1 MPVDIRATVAC
12 SLGTVISGNVND
24 EYVQGTGLIKC
35 SGTVVINGIITPAI
49 GTAVTFT
56 YTKSG
61 ITRSIPRKLRV
72 LSSFADPF
80 RRTTSVELGCKL
92 TYLSDKRDSID
103 WTAFDDDE
111 NTLTEADAEIITI
124 PIRAQA
130 VAKKCMDELG
140 INGTFTLTNRFSVAE
155 FDLSPGYVQVLS
167 DLLVSE
173 SLCGYLDAN
182 EVLQVFSLDQPGGT
196 GPVLDVTQLVDISK
210 IGVGQLP
217 GEAVTVSYSSLRLKQ
232 DVDQGGEGS
241 ESPWDRLRSSSKYT
255 ITVPYE
261 ETGIESTTNG
271 NITTTTTTRYPATKK
286 YKVLTT
292 TDVSTFYT
300 FIKTPSDK
308 SLRLASLRTTRETTS
323 SAAVAGAQITD
334 WLNNGIP
341 FNPVQLVKDTTE
353 TFSYD
358 DEGNEIYYEKVVKG
372 SLAYLTG
379 ALNSPFAFAGAGGI
393 DVVSPDFGM
402 MVSLEA
408 EERETYIDGNYQ
420 QVTIK
425 RYAPWS
431 NGLSGQQSI
440 ARNYPAY
447 SSPTGVFDYFASLVN
462 DQSMWSGLGSLDQNT
477 WSNAYGLPLVEQRV
491 ELQRRIEPVGAPTKA
506 EINNSANAKGGT
518 AGNGYRTESK
528 AELALALGS
537 ATAQRRIELS
547 LPYAPDD
554 VFTKSGSTYGSVA
567 SDAAAKA
574 QLYGR
579 VQNRLLLGNR
589 NGMNIQAAPEIL
601 PGAPFA
607 PFVVKSG
614 STSALYRTNGTNW
627 TFDAQGLVASTDAL
641 FWGGIG
647 GNAGESWFPV
657 APGITTL
664 PTTPGT
670 TTVNITDASGN
681 VVGSYQQMTVTGT
694 VPVAQETVALQAT
707 LRVRPVVTSLPY
719 ALQQTAEV
727 AITTR
732 LRAVVSSIKAISI
745 PAAAV
750 TVAGLAPK
758 VSTGAR
764 VLVPA
769 ATVQVAAQVPGV
781 SSGASVAVPAAGIT
795 VAGVVP
801 DVVGRQKTTVQVPVA
816 TVQVAGLVPLVAS
829 GASVAVPAAGI
840 AVAGL
845 VPAVTTL
852 ATDPSFASVSLLLRM
867 DGSNGSTT
875 ITDNS
880 SNAHTI
886 TVFGNAQLT
895 TADKKY
901 GTAALTLDGTGD
913 YVMTPADADF
923 AFGTGDFTVECW
935 CKPTVV
941 NSNDGLFTF
950 GGLSSGL
957 FLASFTSNWYLGTA
971 GSGGT
976 NMGAATA
983 GSWQHIAVTRSGTS
997 LRLFING
1004 TQLGSTLTNS
1014 TNLTDN
1020 QLKIGYYYDSTFGF
1034 VGLIDEFRVTK
1045 GIARYTSNFTA
1056 PTAAFPGA

>member
-12 SLGTVISGNVND
+12 SLGTVISGNVNE

-49 GTAVTFT
+49 GTAVTFA

-103 WTAFDDDE
+103 WTAFDDPSGGLFIGVPGGSSDYGFGWDGSDPSGVLSI
-111 NTLTEADAEIITI
+111 NAGDSEIITV
-124 PIRAQA
+124 PIRAQV
-130 VAKKCMDELG
+130 VAQKCMNELG
-140 INGTFTLTNRFSVAE
+140 INGTFTLTNKFSVAE

-217 GEAVTVSYSSLRLKQ
+217 GEAVTVSYSSLKLKQ
-232 DVDQGGEGS
+232 DVRQPDPSGNNGGGGGGGET
-241 ESPWDRLRSSSKYT
+241 EWTRNESSSASAVIIPWGEGRAARYNILEVT
-255 ITVPYE
+255 ITVTDYGVIKTKNG
-261 ETGIESTTNG
+261 ETQRLPTRR
-271 NITTTTTTRYPATKK
+271 TTTVNTQSPAVLGKQFSEYFNNNISINSTEVQ
-286 YKVLTT
+286 KV
-292 TDVSTFYT
+292 
-300 FIKTPSDK
+300 
-308 SLRLASLRTTRETTS
+308 
-323 SAAVAGAQITD
+323 AV
-334 WLNNGIP
+334 
-341 FNPVQLVKDTTE
+341 E
-353 TFSYD
+353 TFRYD
-358 DEGNEIYYEKVVKG
+358 DEGREVFWEKQERG
-372 SLAYLTG
+372 GIAYLVGGVSVPVAFSPTDFVSF
-379 ALNSPFAFAGAGGI
+379 APNSFI
-393 DVVSPDFGM
+393 DLG
-402 MVSLEA
+402 
-408 EERETYIDGNYQ
+408 RETRQTIYVNDTS
-420 QVTIK
+420 QVITKSYGHWYRTIQ
-425 RYAPWS
+425 
-431 NGLSGQQSI
+431 GQQAIAEGRLSFTTSAQSSNYINSLINIGLIQIESRTELQTAGKTPSAPSI
-440 ARNYPAY
+440 A
-447 SSPTGVFDYFASLVN
+447 D
-462 DQSMWSGLGSLDQNT
+462 
-477 WSNAYGLPLVEQRV
+477 
-491 ELQRRIEPVGAPTKA
+491 
-506 EINNSANAKGGT
+506 INNQQNAKGGD
-518 AGNGYRTESK
+518 ASNGYRTESK
-528 AELALALGS
+528 ADLALALGS
-537 ATAQRRIELS
+537 ATAQRRVEFS

-554 VFTKSGSTYGSVA
+554 VFFKGLAGGYSSA
-567 SDAAAKA
+567 PSDAAQKA

-589 NGMNIQAAPEIL
+589 NGMNLQCAPEIL

-607 PFVVKSG
+607 PFIVKSG
-614 STSALYRTNGTNW
+614 STSALYRTNGSNW

-641 FWGGIG
+641 FWGGVG

-727 AITTR
+727 AIATR

-781 SSGASVAVPAAGIT
+781 SSGASVAIPATGIT

-801 DVVGRQKTTVQVPVA
+801 DVVGRQKTIITVPVA
-816 TVQVAGLVPLVAS
+816 TVQMTGLVPLVAS

-983 GSWQHIAVTRSGTS
+983 GSWRHIAVTRSGTS

-1014 TNLTDN
+1014 TNLTGN